1 LDGEK
6 RAGLRVDSSGGQ
18 TGPPFRPGFGKGEG
32 VKVFLEKIHGVM
44 DLAAKIIMINMLIV
58 VSLQILMRYVFN
70 TPLQWSE
77 ELARFSYG
85 WFCLFGVSLVT
96 YERAHLRVTFLV
108 DRFPRKIQYLLEI
121 FALAI
126 MLVFS
131 ILIAWS
137 TLELPAVQGNI
148 RAYSLGVPFY
158 VLHLS
163 ILPGFGIS
171 ALHIAYHLYLEL
183 KSDKGAPR

>member
-1 LDGEK
+1 VKAFLD
-6 RAGLRVDSSGGQ
+6 
-18 TGPPFRPGFGKGEG
+18 
-32 VKVFLEKIHGVM
+32 KIHGVM
-44 DLAAKIIMINMLIV
+44 DWAAKIIMINMLIV
-58 VSLQILMRYVFN
+58 ISLQILMRYVFN

-96 YERAHLRVTFLV
+96 YDRAHLRVTFLV

-163 ILPGFGIS
+163 ILPGFAIS

-183 KSDKGAPR
+183 KPDKGAPR

>member
-1 LDGEK
+1 MKL
-6 RAGLRVDSSGGQ
+6 
-18 TGPPFRPGFGKGEG
+18 
-32 VKVFLEKIHGVM
+32 FLERIHIVM
-44 DLAAKIIMINMLIV
+44 DWAAKIIMINMLIV
-58 VSLQILMRYVFN
+58 VTLQILMRYVFN

-96 YERAHLRVTFLV
+96 YDRTHLRMTFLV
-108 DRFPRKIQYLLEI
+108 DRFPRKIQYILEV

-131 ILIAWS
+131 IMITWGALK
-137 TLELPAVQGNI
+137 LPEVQGNI

-158 VLHLS
+158 ILHMS
-163 ILPGFGIS
+163 IIPGFGIS
-171 ALHIAYHLYLEL
+171 SLHIAYHLYLEL
-183 KSDKGAPR
+183 KQEKGAGK

>member
-1 LDGEK
+1 M
-6 RAGLRVDSSGGQ
+6 
-18 TGPPFRPGFGKGEG
+18 KG
-32 VKVFLEKIHGVM
+32 FLEKIHAVM
-44 DLAAKIIMINMLIV
+44 DWTAKIIMINMLIV
-58 VSLQILMRYVFN
+58 ITLQILMRYVFN

-96 YERAHLRVTFLV
+96 YDRTHLRTTYLV
-108 DRFPRKIQYLLEI
+108 DRFPRKIQHLLDI

-126 MLVFS
+126 MLFFS
-131 ILIAWS
+131 ILITLS
-137 TLELPAVQGNI
+137 TIELPEVQGNI

-158 VLHLS
+158 VLHLA
-163 ILPGFGIS
+163 IIPGFGIS

-183 KSDKGAPR
+183 KVEKGPGK

>member
-1 LDGEK
+1 MK
-6 RAGLRVDSSGGQ
+6 A
-18 TGPPFRPGFGKGEG
+18 
-32 VKVFLEKIHGVM
+32 FLAKIHTVM
-44 DLAAKIIMINMLIV
+44 DWAAKIIMINMLFVIT
-58 VSLQILMRYVFN
+58 LQILMRYVFN

-96 YERAHLRVTFLV
+96 YDRTHLRMTFLV
-108 DRFPRKIQYLLEI
+108 DRFPLKIQYLLEI

-131 ILIAWS
+131 ILITWS
-137 TLELPAVQGNI
+137 TLELPEVQGNI

-158 VLHLS
+158 ILHLS
-163 ILPGFGIS
+163 IIPGFGIS
-171 ALHIAYHLYLEL
+171 AMHIAYHLYLEL
-183 KSDKGAPR
+183 KKEKGPGK

>member
-1 LDGEK
+1 
-6 RAGLRVDSSGGQ
+6 
-18 TGPPFRPGFGKGEG
+18 
-32 VKVFLEKIHGVM
+32 M
-44 DLAAKIIMINMLIV
+44 DWAAKIIMINMLFVIT
-58 VSLQILMRYVFN
+58 LQILMRYVFN

-96 YERAHLRVTFLV
+96 YDRTHLRMTFLV
-108 DRFPRKIQYLLEI
+108 DRFPLKIQYLLEI

-131 ILIAWS
+131 ILITWS
-137 TLELPAVQGNI
+137 TLELPEVQGNI

-158 VLHLS
+158 ILHLS
-163 ILPGFGIS
+163 IIPGFGIS
-171 ALHIAYHLYLEL
+171 AMHIAYHLYLEL
-183 KSDKGAPR
+183 KKEKGPEK

>member
-1 LDGEK
+1 MK
-6 RAGLRVDSSGGQ
+6 A
-18 TGPPFRPGFGKGEG
+18 
-32 VKVFLEKIHGVM
+32 FLARIHTVM
-44 DLAAKIIMINMLIV
+44 DWAAKIIMINMLFVIT
-58 VSLQILMRYVFN
+58 LQILMRYVFN

-96 YERAHLRVTFLV
+96 YDRTHLRMTFLV

-131 ILIAWS
+131 ILITWS
-137 TLELPAVQGNI
+137 TLELPEVQGNI

-158 VLHLS
+158 ILHLS
-163 ILPGFGIS
+163 IIPGFGIS
-171 ALHIAYHLYLEL
+171 AMHIAYHLYLEL
-183 KSDKGAPR
+183 KKEKGPGK

>member
-1 LDGEK
+1 MKAFLD
-6 RAGLRVDSSGGQ
+6 
-18 TGPPFRPGFGKGEG
+18 
-32 VKVFLEKIHGVM
+32 KIHGVM
-44 DLAAKIIMINMLIV
+44 DWAAKIIMINMLIV
-58 VSLQILMRYVFN
+58 ISLQILMRYVFN

-96 YERAHLRVTFLV
+96 YDRAHLRVTFLV

-163 ILPGFGIS
+163 ILPGFAIS

-183 KSDKGAPR
+183 KQEKGAGK